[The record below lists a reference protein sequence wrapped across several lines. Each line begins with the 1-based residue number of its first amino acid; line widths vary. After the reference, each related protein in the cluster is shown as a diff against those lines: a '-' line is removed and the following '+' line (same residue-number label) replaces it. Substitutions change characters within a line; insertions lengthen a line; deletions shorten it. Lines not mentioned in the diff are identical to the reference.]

1 VAYLTLRILGH
12 DKVRNYDGS
21 WAEWAGDENLP
32 VEK

>member
-1 VAYLTLRILGH
+1 VAYLTLRILGY

-21 WAEWAGDENLP
+21 WAEWSSDENLP